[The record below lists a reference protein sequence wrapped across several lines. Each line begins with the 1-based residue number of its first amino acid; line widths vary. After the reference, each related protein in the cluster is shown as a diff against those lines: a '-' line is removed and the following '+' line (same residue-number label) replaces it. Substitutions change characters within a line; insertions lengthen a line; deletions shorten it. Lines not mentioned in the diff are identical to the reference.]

1 MGEEPDRE
9 RHRLALPALMVMAH
23 RPSVGVPKCGHRR
36 DKARDNVHVCGREG
50 VAERTEGGPPP
61 QKAQMQNTNVIDTHR
76 PDRSQRE
83 L

>member
-1 MGEEPDRE
+1 
-9 RHRLALPALMVMAH
+9 MVMANGCVPK
-23 RPSVGVPKCGHRR
+23 RGAQVWGCPSVDIGR
-36 DKARDNVHVCGREG
+36 DKARDSVHVCGREG